1 MMQQYTILNS
11 REVKHI
17 KETLVKQ
24 FGAAPREDYAYIQTA
39 KDKLFIINKDLGKL
53 ELKNLI
59 VDKVGL
65 YFGEIMDNGEVR
77 LSKEGAQLVV
87 REASGTLK
95 STVELSKE
103 EVKRYFAGV
112 DLERDLGVENRMV
125 LLLYEKDILGCA
137 KYKEGKILNFLPK
150 IHRGEVIL

>member
-1 MMQQYTILNS
+1 MMQQFTIFNS

-24 FGAAPREDYAYIQTA
+24 FGAAPREDYAYLKTT

-65 YFGEIMDNGEVR
+65 YLGEIMDNGEVR

-87 REASGTLK
+87 REASGPLK
-95 STVELSKE
+95 NGVQLSEK
-103 EVKRYFAGV
+103 EVKVYFAGI
-112 DLERDLGVENRMV
+112 DLERDLGKKNRMV
-125 LLLYEKDILGCA
+125 FKFI
-137 KYKEGKILNFLPK
+137 IRNNFLK
-150 IHRGEVIL
+150 TTRFQEQAQ

>member
-1 MMQQYTILNS
+1 MMQQYSILNS

-24 FGAAPREDYAYIQTA
+24 FGTAPQEDYAYLKTT

-87 REASGTLK
+87 REASGPLK
-95 STVELSKE
+95 NGVQLSEK
-103 EVKRYFAGV
+103 EVKVYFAGI
-112 DLERDLGVENRMV
+112 DLERDLGEENKMV
-125 LLLYEKDILGCA
+125 LLRYEEDVLGCA

-150 IHRGEVIL
+150 IHRGE